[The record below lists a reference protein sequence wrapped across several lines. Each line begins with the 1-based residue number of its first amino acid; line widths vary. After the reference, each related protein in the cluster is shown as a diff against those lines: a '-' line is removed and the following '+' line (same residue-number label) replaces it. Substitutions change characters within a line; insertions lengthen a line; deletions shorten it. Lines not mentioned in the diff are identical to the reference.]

1 MLFSELHL
9 DLAHR
14 YLCFVWHP
22 PQTQRHFMVEL
33 FSSFLYLL
41 MKALKGQKQVVLLGK
56 IILQKYEAYAWRN
69 DLAKRLFPIFSWE
82 IPSVFS
88 FFNFYATIDNK
99 PGPVLGKI
107 IKYSTKWKTKKKTLL
122 FHETI
127 SSNINLFLEDWIG
140 IQYLG
145 TYLMRIPSSWASR
158 KKFIIELSRGQRELY

>member
-88 FFNFYATIDNK
+88 FFPFYATIDNK

-107 IKYSTKWKTKKKTLL
+107 IKYSTKWKTKKKPSVSWDHFVKHKPL
-122 FHETI
+122 FRRLNWDTI
-127 SSNINLFLEDWIG
+127 SRYLFNENTIFLSFKKKVHN
-140 IQYLG
+140 
-145 TYLMRIPSSWASR
+145 RI
-158 KKFIIELSRGQRELY
+158 I